1 MAEEEVW
8 DDDFDFGF
16 SFSGAEEVEGT
27 QASAEERTKEISTQ
41 AATAVSKE
49 LTNDVKSIINKIDA
63 LGSLVDKDG
72 DGDDWNLNSDQWD
85 RVEEKVDK
93 ILTMQSQ
100 ELVSAVTEQGSS
112 IRAVIDE
119 VEERKVEI
127 DRQLKDRM
135 EKMEKMIIPLLKNL
149 MKNPSKEYIYW
160 PNRTGKLQKQID
172 RILAVT
178 RAEAV

>member
-1 MAEEEVW
+1 MVEEEVW

-16 SFSGAEEVEGT
+16 SFSGADEVEGN

-49 LTNDVKSIINKIDA
+49 LTDDVKSIINKIDA

-85 RVEEKVDK
+85 RVEDKVDK

-135 EKMEKMIIPLLKNL
+135 EKMEKMIIPLLKNGHVHYGEN
-149 MKNPSKEYIYW
+149 KVQVKSIYIGLIGQANYR
-160 PNRTGKLQKQID
+160 NK
-172 RILAVT
+172 
-178 RAEAV
+178 